1 MVFRQLLLIPLLQ
14 NVQIKLKQPMS
25 CTSAFPP
32 YFLLTVSLDANAFY
46 FSETAVQSISDKT
59 WEQIKASFPI
69 SNDLMKRLQIECIAS
84 EIIQQLDEPF
94 STYEWEIELFEN
106 PAANAFALANGK
118 IGIYTGLYS
127 VARNQDEL
135 ATIIGHEVAHVTSK
149 HSHKKINRKILSG
162 FTAAISQAAISSII
176 ANHQTQSI
184 GMMTEVLA
192 TYGFDL
198 PFERT
203 QETEADIEGLRLMA
217 AAGFN
222 PLASLDVWKK
232 MQEKGNNLNLE
243 FLASHPLGRN
253 RRKVLARQ
261 LSTPIELYA
270 QTKRKPRC
278 SF

>member
-1 MVFRQLLLIPLLQ
+1 MLFIPPVQ
-14 NVQIKLKQPMS
+14 NVQIKPEQRIT
-25 CTSAFPP
+25 CISAFSI
-32 YFLLTVSLDANAFY
+32 YLLLTFSLHAHAFY
-46 FSETAVQSISDKT
+46 LSETTVQSISDKT
-59 WEQIKASFPI
+59 WEQMKASFPI

-84 EIIQQLDEPF
+84 EIVQQLDEPF
-94 STYEWEIELFEN
+94 SKYEWEIELFEN
-106 PAANAFALANGK
+106 PAVNAFALANGK

-127 VARNQDEL
+127 VARSQDEL

-222 PLASLDVWKK
+222 PLASLDVWEK
-232 MQEKGNNLNLE
+232 MQEKGNSLNLE
-243 FLASHPLGRN
+243 FLRSHPLGRN
-253 RRKVLARQ
+253 RRTVLARQ
-261 LSTPIELYA
+261 LSTPIDLYS
-270 QTKRKPRC
+270 QTKRKPSC

>member
-1 MVFRQLLLIPLLQ
+1 MVFRQLLLISPVQ
-14 NVQIKLKQPMS
+14 NVQIKLEQSLS
-25 CTSAFPP
+25 CIWAFSK
-32 YFLLTVSLDANAFY
+32 YFLLTFSLHAHAFY

-59 WEQIKASFPI
+59 WEQMKASFPI

>member
-1 MVFRQLLLIPLLQ
+1 MLLIPPVQ
-14 NVQIKLKQPMS
+14 NVQIKLEQRIT
-25 CTSAFPP
+25 CIAAFSV
-32 YFLLTVSLDANAFY
+32 YLLLTFSLDAHAFY
-46 FSETAVQSISDKT
+46 LSENTVQSVSDKT
-59 WEQIKASFPI
+59 WEQMKASFPI

-84 EIIQQLDEPF
+84 EIIQQIDEPF
-94 STYEWEIELFEN
+94 SKYEWEIELFEN

-135 ATIIGHEVAHVTSK
+135 ATLIGHEVAHVTSK

-232 MQEKGNNLNLE
+232 MQEKGNSLNLE
-243 FLASHPLGRN
+243 FLTSHPLGRD

-261 LSTPIELYA
+261 LSTPIDLYA

>member
-1 MVFRQLLLIPLLQ
+1 MVFRQLLLIPLVQ
-14 NVQIKLKQPMS
+14 SVQIKLEQPMS
-25 CTSAFPP
+25 YISAFPL

-59 WEQIKASFPI
+59 WEQMKASFPI
-69 SNDLMKRLQIECIAS
+69 SNNLMKRLQIECIAS
-84 EIIQQLDEPF
+84 KVIQQLDEPF
-94 STYEWEIELFEN
+94 SKYEWEIELFEN
-106 PAANAFALANGK
+106 PTANAFALANGK

-127 VARNQDEL
+127 VASNQDEL

-162 FTAAISQAAISSII
+162 FTTAISEVAISDII

-184 GMMTEVLA
+184 SMMTEILA

-203 QETEADIEGLRLMA
+203 QEIEADIEGLRLMA
-217 AAGFN
+217 EAGFN

-232 MQEKGNNLNLE
+232 MQEKGNALNLE
-243 FLASHPLGRN
+243 FLASHPLGRS
-253 RRKVLARQ
+253 RRKILARQ

-270 QTKRKPRC
+270 QTKRKPSC
-278 SF
+278 SY

>member
-1 MVFRQLLLIPLLQ
+1 MLLIPPLQ
-14 NVQIKLKQPMS
+14 NLQINLEQRIT
-25 CTSAFPP
+25 CISAFSI
-32 YFLLTVSLDANAFY
+32 YLLLTFSLHAHAFY
-46 FSETAVQSISDKT
+46 LSETTVQSISDKT
-59 WEQIKASFPI
+59 WEQLKASFPI
-69 SNDLMKRLQIECIAS
+69 SNDLIKRLQIECIVS
-84 EIIQQLDEPF
+84 EIVQQLDEPF
-94 STYEWEIELFEN
+94 SKYEWEVELFEN

-176 ANHQTQSI
+176 ANHQSQSI

-192 TYGFDL
+192 TYGLDL

-232 MQEKGNNLNLE
+232 MQEKGNSLNLE
-243 FLASHPLGRN
+243 FLRSHPLGRN
-253 RRKVLARQ
+253 RRKTLARQ
-261 LSTPIELYA
+261 LSTPIDLYS

>member
-1 MVFRQLLLIPLLQ
+1 MVFRQLLLIPLVQ
-14 NVQIKLKQPMS
+14 SVQIKLEQPMS
-25 CTSAFPP
+25 YISAFPL

-59 WEQIKASFPI
+59 WEQMKASFPI
-69 SNDLMKRLQIECIAS
+69 SNNLMKRLQIECIAS
-84 EIIQQLDEPF
+84 KVIQQLDEPF
-94 STYEWEIELFEN
+94 SKYEWEIELFEN
-106 PAANAFALANGK
+106 PTANAFALANGK

-127 VARNQDEL
+127 VASNQDEL

-162 FTAAISQAAISSII
+162 FTTAISEVAISDII

-184 GMMTEVLA
+184 SMMTEILA

-203 QETEADIEGLRLMA
+203 QEIEADIEGLRLMA
-217 AAGFN
+217 EAGFN

-232 MQEKGNNLNLE
+232 MQEKGNALNLE

-253 RRKVLARQ
+253 RRKILARQ

-270 QTKRKPRC
+270 QTKRKPSC
-278 SF
+278 SY